1 MHSTSR
7 TRWQGRWAKPL
18 TGALVAVAAVVM
30 AFAQSALG
38 AGVGHYTQRNLVADR
53 PGKAELMD
61 PDLVNAWGL
70 AFGPAG
76 PMATP
81 AWVANN
87 GSDNSTL
94 YAGGQPGMAPTKVS
108 PFGIPA
114 FSIPGGAP
122 TGTVFNG
129 GQKFVIQGS
138 PALFI
143 FASEAGRIT
152 AWNPSVSPL
161 DKAKTVANVSNAIF
175 KGLAINGNRI
185 YATDF
190 HNNRVDVWNGSFQRV
205 KKPGAFTDP
214 KLPEKYAPFGI
225 DVVKGKIVVTY
236 ARQDKDAEDDVS
248 GRGNGFVDVYN
259 PNGKLLRRFASH
271 GALNSPWGVALAP
284 SGFGAAGGK
293 LLVGN
298 FGDGKINVYKWAN
311 GQSVGPL
318 RGPKSKPVHID
329 GLWALEFGNGVIGT
343 PRTLLFT
350 AGPDDESHGLFG
362 ALNKAG

>member
-1 MHSTSR
+1 MSSTSR
-7 TRWQGRWAKPL
+7 ARWQGRWAKPL
-18 TGALVAVAAVVM
+18 VGALVAVAAVVM

-53 PGKAELMD
+53 PNKAELMD
-61 PDLVNAWGL
+61 QDLVNAWGL
-70 AFGPAG
+70 AFGPS
-76 PMATP
+76 TP

-94 YAGGQPGMAPTKVS
+94 YQGGQPGMPVSKV
-108 PFGIPA
+108 PLTV
-114 FSIPGGAP
+114 SIPGGAP

-129 GQKFVIQGS
+129 TPKFAIKGG
-138 PALFI
+138 PALFM

-152 AWNPSVSPL
+152 AWNGSSGT
-161 DKAKTVANVSNAIF
+161 KAKTVASIHDAIF

-190 HNNRVDVWNGSFQRV
+190 HHNRVDVWNGSFQRV
-205 KKPGAFTDP
+205 KKSGAFTDP
-214 KLPEKYAPFGI
+214 KLPPKYAPFGI
-225 DVVKGKIVVTY
+225 DVVKGSIVVTY

-248 GRGNGFVDVYN
+248 GRGHGFVDVYN
-259 PNGKLLRRFASH
+259 PNGKLLRRLVSH

-284 SGFGAAGGK
+284 SGFGPASGK

-298 FGDGKINVYKWAN
+298 FGNGKINVYKWAN

-318 RGPKSKPVHID
+318 RGTGSNPVHID
-329 GLWALEFGNGVIGT
+329 GLWALEFGNGTIGT